1 MNGGRDPSE
10 EAAERKSV
18 VVFILSVGS
27 FGFSFVGLVALLL
40 SPRFSGTTVG
50 DELIVAGAVGL
61 GMGIFL
67 CVALVAVWFDMKWIE
82 RL

>member
-1 MNGGRDPSE
+1 
-10 EAAERKSV
+10 
-18 VVFILSVGS
+18 
-27 FGFSFVGLVALLL
+27 
-40 SPRFSGTTVG
+40 
-50 DELIVAGAVGL
+50 LIVAGAVGL